1 MPTRMDTQKTIAIV
15 MIVVLS
21 KVIIVLASVVILL
34 ASVVIVLASV
44 VILLTILAFMAY
56 VIERMFM
63 LAPSSDPHLL
73 VGINA
78 DLIRR
83 PA

>member
-15 MIVVLS
+15 MIFVLS
-21 KVIIVLASVVILL
+21 KVIIVLASVITVL
-34 ASVVIVLASV
+34 ASVIVLASV
-44 VILLTILAFMAY
+44 VILLTIVAFSAY

-63 LAPSSDPHLL
+63 LAPSSDPHFL